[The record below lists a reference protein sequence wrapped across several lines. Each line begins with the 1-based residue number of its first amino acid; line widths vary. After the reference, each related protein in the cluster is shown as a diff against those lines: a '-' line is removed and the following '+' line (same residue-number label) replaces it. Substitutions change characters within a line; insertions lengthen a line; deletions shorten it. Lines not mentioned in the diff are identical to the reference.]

1 MNAITQQSINVEVIN
16 AFVDGEAGGNPAG
29 VVLDADHL
37 SSSQK
42 LAIAKSLGLSETAF
56 VSSSEQASFKL
67 DFYTPTRQIA
77 HCGHAT
83 IAVFSYLAETGVID
97 DGWHSKETI
106 DGNRRILI
114 SDNKAY
120 MEQLGPKTNV
130 LEDHQQSIFE
140 SLGLAPGDVAYAPL
154 KVNTGNSFV
163 VLGVKDAKTLAAI
176 SPRQSLIQALSEEL
190 DLIGFYVFSTQTRV
204 ADRNASSRMFAPRYG
219 ISEEA
224 ATGMAAGPL
233 ACYLYEQAGFNL
245 ESFELEQGDYMP
257 SPSPSVIQVQLS
269 LEDGKITSLMA
280 GGSARVSRREVIK
293 F

>member
-42 LAIAKSLGLSETAF
+42 LAIAKSLGFSETAF

-233 ACYLYEQAGFNL
+233 ACYLYEQAGLNP

>member
-1 MNAITQQSINVEVIN
+1 MNAITQQSINVEVIK

-163 VLGVKDAKTLAAI
+163 VVGVKDAKTLAAI
-176 SPRQSLIQALSEEL
+176 SPRQSLIHALSEEL

-204 ADRNASSRMFAPRYG
+204 AGRNASSRMFAPRYG

-233 ACYLYEQAGFNL
+233 ACYLYEQADFNF